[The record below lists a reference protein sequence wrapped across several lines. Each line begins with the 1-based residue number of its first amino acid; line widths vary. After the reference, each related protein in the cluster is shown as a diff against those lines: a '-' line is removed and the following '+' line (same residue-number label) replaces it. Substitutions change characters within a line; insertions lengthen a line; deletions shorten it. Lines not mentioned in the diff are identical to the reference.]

1 MRCDL
6 PMPNV
11 SAGFSRFD
19 LDRTAQATTWTRQ
32 NARNILTVYPSSI
45 PSSVLQHSIMNNH
58 TCRTNPNARC
68 ARCANT
74 VELRRRSLPIR
85 SSYAHLNHELSR
97 PSDTQTRTSQN
108 TARVE
113 VRLFNCPP
121 FEWVVR
127 ADMTVDNIQQMIS
140 ATVEAPL
147 RMFLEFE
154 GHLGIMNRLP
164 LSPRQRIM
172 DIIQDSLLMGQ
183 DPGDV
188 VFVAQALSTDEML
201 SLMLGLQ
208 L

>member
-1 MRCDL
+1 
-6 PMPNV
+6 
-11 SAGFSRFD
+11 
-19 LDRTAQATTWTRQ
+19 
-32 NARNILTVYPSSI
+32 
-45 PSSVLQHSIMNNH
+45 
-58 TCRTNPNARC
+58 
-68 ARCANT
+68 
-74 VELRRRSLPIR
+74 
-85 SSYAHLNHELSR
+85 
-97 PSDTQTRTSQN
+97 
-108 TARVE
+108 
-113 VRLFNCPP
+113 
-121 FEWVVR
+121 
-127 ADMTVDNIQQMIS
+127 MTVDNIQQMIS
-140 ATVEAPL
+140 AAVEAPL